1 MLTVSL
7 GFLAACGGGFDSQS
21 VFDESL
27 GGDTTAFSKGRN
39 AFELS
44 ARNLTNEE
52 RRIFEI
58 GDSFFTQNWVTAPSS
73 TAGRD
78 GLGPTFNAQSCSS
91 CHAHDGRARP
101 PEHDDDPVRGLL
113 LRLSVDG
120 SDGPIDEPNYG
131 GQLQDRAVVGVPVE
145 GRLSITYATISG
157 NYPHGTTYSL
167 RRPSYAIEDIA
178 FGPLDPAVLISPRI
192 APSTFGM
199 GLLEAIP
206 RERILAL
213 ADPDD
218 ADGDGVSGRPNMVWD
233 IRQGQFVLGRFGW
246 KAGQPTVEQQAAA
259 AFRDDIGIT
268 SSLFSEQNCPPAQS
282 ACLRAPNGGAI
293 EIPDDRL
300 AKVTFYVQTLA
311 VPAMRNVDDEKVRW
325 GARLFVETDCAAC
338 HTPRHVTG
346 QDHAIPA
353 LRNQTI
359 YPYTDLLLHDMGEG
373 LADERP
379 EGQATGREWRTA
391 PLWGIGLVEVV
402 NGHTNFLHD
411 GRARSIEEAILWHG
425 GEAEGS
431 RDSFMQLS
439 REEREALLQFLRSL

>member
-1 MLTVSL
+1 MVPMARSTNRTMADSYKTALL
-7 GFLAACGGGFDSQS
+7 LAYYGRR
-21 VFDESL
+21 
-27 GGDTTAFSKGRN
+27 TAFDY
-39 AFELS
+39 L
-44 ARNLTNEE
+44 
-52 RRIFEI
+52 
-58 GDSFFTQNWVTAPSS
+58 
-73 TAGRD
+73 RD
-78 GLGPTFNAQSCSS
+78 
-91 CHAHDGRARP
+91 DIR
-101 PEHDDDPVRGLL
+101 
-113 LRLSVDG
+113 
-120 SDGPIDEPNYG
+120 
-131 GQLQDRAVVGVPVE
+131 
-145 GRLSITYATISG
+145 SITPMEPPI
-157 NYPHGTTYSL
+157 PL

-353 LRNQTI
+353 LRNQTNL
-359 YPYTDLLLHDMGEG
+359 PLHGPPPPRYGRG
-373 LADERP
+373 LGRRTSRRP
-379 EGQATGREWRTA
+379 GNR
-391 PLWGIGLVEVV
+391 
-402 NGHTNFLHD
+402 
-411 GRARSIEEAILWHG
+411 
-425 GEAEGS
+425 
-431 RDSFMQLS
+431 
-439 REEREALLQFLRSL
+439 